1 MRYID
6 AEELSKD
13 ILEGEIEI
21 TGEAADLIQQAVESY
36 RSVILR
42 RIMAQPTEDV
52 IPLRFIERVISE
64 TREEMAAT
72 KEGSMDNIAFGMM
85 IATWERL
92 IAIWEKVKDEWL
104 HKDLRLHQEK

>member
-21 TGEAADLIQQAVESY
+21 EGEAADLIQQAIDAY

-42 RIMAQPTEDV
+42 RIMAQPTENV
-52 IPLRFIERVISE
+52 IPAEFIKNEIKEADWMHEDGKISE
-64 TREEMAAT
+64 LSHMSITLILEGLLSKWET
-72 KEGSMDNIAFGMM
+72 K
-85 IATWERL
+85 
-92 IAIWEKVKDEWL
+92 KDEWL
-104 HKDLRLHQEK
+104 HQEK

>member
-13 ILEGEIEI
+13 ILDGEIEI
-21 TGEAADLIQQAVESY
+21 EGEAADLIQQAIDAY

-52 IPLRFIERVISE
+52 IPVEFIKVGIEMFNEMLEDGEISE
-64 TREEMAAT
+64 MA
-72 KEGSMDNIAFGMM
+72 NV
-85 IATWERL
+85 
-92 IAIWEKVKDEWL
+92 AITTSLKGLLDKWEKEKDEWL
-104 HKDLRLHQEK
+104 HQEE

>member
-21 TGEAADLIQQAVESY
+21 EGEAADLIQQAIDAY

-42 RIMAQPTEDV
+42 RIMAQPTENV
-52 IPLRFIERVISE
+52 IPAEFIKNEIKEADWMHEDGKISE
-64 TREEMAAT
+64 LSHMSITLILEGLLSKWET
-72 KEGSMDNIAFGMM
+72 K
-85 IATWERL
+85 
-92 IAIWEKVKDEWL
+92 KDEWL
-104 HKDLRLHQEK
+104 HQEA

>member
-21 TGEAADLIQQAVESY
+21 EGEAADLIQQAIDSY

-52 IPLRFIERVISE
+52 IPVEFIKVGIEMFNEMLEDGEISE
-64 TREEMAAT
+64 MA
-72 KEGSMDNIAFGMM
+72 NV
-85 IATWERL
+85 
-92 IAIWEKVKDEWL
+92 AITTSLKGLLDKWEKEKDEWL
-104 HKDLRLHQEK
+104 HQEE

>member
-13 ILEGEIEI
+13 ILDGEIEI
-21 TGEAADLIQQAVESY
+21 EGEAADLIQQAIDAY

-52 IPLRFIERVISE
+52 IPVEFIKVWIEMFNEMLEDGEISE
-64 TREEMAAT
+64 MA
-72 KEGSMDNIAFGMM
+72 NV
-85 IATWERL
+85 
-92 IAIWEKVKDEWL
+92 AITVSLKGLLDKWEKEKDEWL
-104 HKDLRLHQEK
+104 HQEE